1 LILCP
6 IVYWTDANIWQFIR
20 QNEMEYC
27 SLYDEGFKR
36 LGCIGCPMAD
46 KQRVAQFKRWPK
58 YEQMWRRGFKAMFDK
73 YKGLPKRNGE
83 PRTMEK
89 FNTADEWF
97 AWWME
102 EENVNDTDQPDCQQY
117 LW

>member
-1 LILCP
+1 
-6 IVYWTDANIWQFIR
+6 
-20 QNEMEYC
+20 
-27 SLYDEGFKR
+27 
-36 LGCIGCPMAD
+36 
-46 KQRVAQFKRWPK
+46 
-58 YEQMWRRGFKAMFDK
+58 
-73 YKGLPKRNGE
+73 
-83 PRTMEK
+83 MEK